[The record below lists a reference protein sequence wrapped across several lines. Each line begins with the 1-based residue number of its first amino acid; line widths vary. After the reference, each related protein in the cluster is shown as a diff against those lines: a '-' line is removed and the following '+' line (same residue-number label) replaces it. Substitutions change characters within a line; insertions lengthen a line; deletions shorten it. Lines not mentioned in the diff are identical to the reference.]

1 MHYAIIQTG
10 GKQYRVSP
18 GDRVTVEKLDGEPG
32 AALTLDHV
40 LAVAKDGH
48 LTIGDPTVAGAK
60 VLAEVTKQGRGEK
73 LTVFKY
79 KRKVRYRVKTGH
91 RQSLTELTVKEIV
104 AGEQS
109 EAPSAPRRR
118 RAARGT

>member
-32 AALTLDHV
+32 ASVELDHV
-40 LAVAKDGH
+40 LAVSKDGH
-48 LTIGDPTVAGAK
+48 LTIGSPTVAGAK

-73 LTVFKY
+73 LTVFKF

-104 AGEQS
+104 DGGAAGEQK
-109 EAPSAPRRR
+109 APRRR
-118 RAARGT
+118 RTTRGT